1 MKGTL
6 TKDGRPFPVLIVI
19 AVLMVSSPA
28 AAELYKYLDEDG
40 SVIVTTEKRQGL
52 KLIEVIGGAEK
63 KPARRAAKRKAGRRH
78 LPAARPKATLPRVES
93 EVDTGAAR
101 EKRYDAIIRE
111 AARTYKIPISF
122 IKGVIRVESNFNP
135 HVVSHAGAMG
145 LMQLMPGTARY
156 LGVSDPFDPKQNIF
170 GGTKLLRMLTNKYNG
185 DINLLLSA
193 YNAGEGAVARYDG
206 IPYNQ
211 TREYVRKVYRFYKQ
225 YQFEETSRKGDGAPR

>member
-1 MKGTL
+1 
-6 TKDGRPFPVLIVI
+6 
-19 AVLMVSSPA
+19 MVGVVKQSGMRIGFVFFVGVMLLAQPA
-28 AAELYKYLDEDG
+28 ASEIYKYLDEEG
-40 SVIVTTEKRQGL
+40 SVLVTTQKRSDL
-52 KLIEVIGGAEK
+52 KLLEVIGGEK
-63 KPARRAAKRKAGRRH
+63 KPARSAVKRKAGRRH
-78 LPAARPKATLPRVES
+78 VPARRAGATLPRVQAD
-93 EVDTGAAR
+93 VDEGAPR
-101 EKRYDAIIRE
+101 SRRFDAIILE
-111 AARTYKIPISF
+111 ASRTYKIPVAF

-225 YQFEETSRKGDGAPR
+225 FQREEASSKVEGAPR